1 MRRATLILLIT
12 AITAAAQ
19 PKPAITKITGETHK
33 LVLFADGTVGG
44 WGDSRDGQLGPR
56 APIPNSSG
64 HATAYVP
71 IAIPGKVIDVAAG
84 ARTSYFLLETGTV
97 LAMGWGLNGELGCTG
112 CPSPVE
118 TPVPVAG
125 LSDIVQISASGPV
138 ALAVHRDGAVS
149 AWGTRGSPM
158 RGVDPQTAPAAPIN
172 RVPGVAGVVQI
183 SAGNGHVLARTAQ
196 GRVLAWG
203 QLAVGRIY
211 ADDRVEL
218 PHEVAGL
225 TDVVSVVATG
235 VAAALKKDGTV
246 WVWGHNGQAQFGN
259 GHRTQDE
266 QSRVPVQVPRLA
278 NITALTGAVIGR
290 HFLAL
295 QKSGTILAWGNSDW
309 GQGGAGITGREQATP
324 LPVKLT
330 AVKSV
335 FAAGNNSFA
344 IRDDGSLWIWGIG
357 SSFPRVWPMQ
367 KNSAQPL
374 RLEIPDGIRV
384 P

>member
-1 MRRATLILLIT
+1 M
-12 AITAAAQ
+12 
-19 PKPAITKITGETHK
+19 
-33 LVLFADGTVGG
+33 
-44 WGDSRDGQLGPR
+44 
-56 APIPNSSG
+56 
-64 HATAYVP
+64 
-71 IAIPGKVIDVAAG
+71 
-84 ARTSYFLLETGTV
+84 
-97 LAMGWGLNGELGCTG
+97 
-112 CPSPVE
+112 
-118 TPVPVAG
+118 
-125 LSDIVQISASGPV
+125 
-138 ALAVHRDGAVS
+138 
-149 AWGTRGSPM
+149 
-158 RGVDPQTAPAAPIN
+158 
-172 RVPGVAGVVQI
+172 
-183 SAGNGHVLARTAQ
+183 
-196 GRVLAWG
+196 
-203 QLAVGRIY
+203 
-211 ADDRVEL
+211 
-218 PHEVAGL
+218 
-225 TDVVSVVATG
+225 
-235 VAAALKKDGTV
+235 KKDGTV

-278 NITALTGAVIGR
+278 NVTALTGAVIGR

-330 AVKSV
+330 AVKSA